1 MSSGPLDRVAR
12 LDQIPAKT
20 GNPLGLIAGYGL
32 VNSLTKVS
40 SVGLPGYSQ
49 AGVDD
54 DGVGFN
60 WEAEDA
66 GVLARVPE
74 RHLLPL
80 GVLLREQA
88 DLRNTVVLEKNNSV
102 EL

>member
-66 GVLARVPE
+66 GVLAR
-74 RHLLPL
+74 HLLPL